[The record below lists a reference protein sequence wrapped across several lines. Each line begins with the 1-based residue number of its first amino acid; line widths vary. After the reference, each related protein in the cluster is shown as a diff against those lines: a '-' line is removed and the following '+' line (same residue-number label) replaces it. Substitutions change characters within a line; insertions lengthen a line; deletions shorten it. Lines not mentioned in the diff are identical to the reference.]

1 LFLTDVPGI
10 MDEQKQVIP
19 EMDVRTAKRLI
30 KTGVI
35 SKGMIPKAEACIQM
49 AEAEGRSL
57 IVDGREPGALLRAL
71 LTANPGGTVIG

>member
-1 LFLTDVPGI
+1 
-10 MDEQKQVIP
+10 
-19 EMDVRTAKRLI
+19 
-30 KTGVI
+30 VI
-35 SKGMIPKAEACIQM
+35 SKGMIPKAEACIQV